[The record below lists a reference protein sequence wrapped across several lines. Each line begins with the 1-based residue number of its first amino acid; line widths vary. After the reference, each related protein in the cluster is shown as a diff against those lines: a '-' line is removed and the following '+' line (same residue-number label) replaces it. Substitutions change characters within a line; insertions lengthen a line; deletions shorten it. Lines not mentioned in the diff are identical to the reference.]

1 MLMLLS
7 AALAPVVAII
17 AFIYWKDTHDKEPVG
32 LLIKAFFMGIGA
44 VVVTLIVS
52 IIIGQFFV
60 YRPDVV
66 LDMFIHAF
74 FGVSMVE
81 ELSKFIFIA
90 GILYRSKHFDEPY
103 DGIMYSIMVGMGFAG
118 LENVLYVMNGGMGT
132 AIMRAMTAVPA
143 HATFA
148 VVMGYFMGLQ
158 KFKPN
163 PKHPYMFY
171 GLIGAILLHG
181 FYDFFLFISFI
192 PGVWLGAV
200 FSLITGLILTFRAIR
215 LHRAVKP
222 FYREDIDQ

>member
-66 LDMFIHAF
+66 FDMFIHAF

-81 ELSKFIFIA
+81 EISKFIFIA

-118 LENVLYVMNGGMGT
+118 FENVLYVMDGGMGT
-132 AIMRAMTAVPA
+132 ALTRALTAVP
-143 HATFA
+143 
-148 VVMGYFMGLQ
+148 GLQ

-163 PKHPYMFY
+163 PKHPYMLY

-192 PGVWLGAV
+192 PGVWIGAV
-200 FSLITGLILTFRAIR
+200 FSLVTGLILTFRAIR

-222 FYREDIDQ
+222 FYREDRNQ